1 MIISCLHC
9 LPYPVTNLITKFC
22 ISDGSFT
29 AALYLLQTYHD
40 FLFYVNGI
48 LTAPRIFKAAQFI
61 ELTWDVPI
69 PSAGNSML
77 LFNFRDGTIL
87 IQFVAV
93 KKKLY
98 FNC

>member
-1 MIISCLHC
+1 MHCIFYSIFDPSNNDLKYKKIRSKNYYIIHYMIISCLHC

-61 ELTWDVPI
+61 ELT
-69 PSAGNSML
+69 
-77 LFNFRDGTIL
+77 
-87 IQFVAV
+87 
-93 KKKLY
+93 
-98 FNC
+98 